1 MAEMNAA
8 PPQLDRRH
16 WMLAVAAGMASFL
29 DSGAIISVGLGL
41 ALWKKSFGLDVW
53 TVGVLGSTLTLFI
66 AVGALTGG
74 RIADLIGRGRM
85 FSATILLY
93 AAAALAVTFAPS
105 AGVLVAGVIVIGI
118 AAGADLPTSIAVLS
132 ERAPAGAEGRLVAFT
147 HVMWTA
153 GVVFATSM
161 GFAVSTLD
169 TFGIRLI
176 FATLALLAVATFFF
190 RAFYPSFRQLEAE
203 ADARHAAEG
212 VDAFHALPLR
222 TLFRDRSFAV
232 MITLTALFY
241 LFFTLVAN
249 TFGSFKTYFLVT
261 VGDTSQTFATALS
274 FVTTLI
280 GLVGTIVFT
289 RIADTKWRSRFF
301 AAGVVVFTA
310 CQLLIAVTGGV
321 VLPVM
326 IVALVLYNIG
336 FPFVG
341 EALYKIWTQES
352 FPVNARATVQGA
364 TMAIARFI
372 AAGFALVTPA
382 LIDWSP
388 SGLYFLLTFFALVSG
403 FVGMVI
409 IRRVQKTPGE
419 AAAASPALAI
429 PVAGEAR

>member
-74 RIADLIGRGRM
+74 RVADLIGRGRV
-85 FSATILLY
+85 FSLTILLY
-93 AAAALAVTFAPS
+93 AAAALAVSFAPN
-105 AGVLVAGVIVIGI
+105 AGVLVAGVIVIGV

-132 ERAPAGAEGRLVAFT
+132 ERAPAGAQGRLVAFT

-153 GVVFATSM
+153 GVVFTTSL
-161 GFAVSTLD
+161 GFAVSTLG

-176 FATLALLAVATFFF
+176 FATLAVLAVATFLF
-190 RAFYPSFRQLEAE
+190 RAFYPPFRQLEAE
-203 ADARHAAEG
+203 ADTRHAAEG
-212 VDAFHALPLR
+212 VDPSHALPLR
-222 TLFRDRSFAV
+222 TLLRDRNFAV
-232 MITLTALFY
+232 MILLTALFY

-261 VGDTSQTFATALS
+261 VGDTTQSFATALS
-274 FVTTLI
+274 FATTLI
-280 GLVGTIVFT
+280 GLAGTIVFT

-301 AAGVVVFTA
+301 VAGVMVFTT
-310 CQLLIAVTGGV
+310 CQLLIAISGGV
-321 VLPVM
+321 ILPVM

-352 FPVNARATVQGA
+352 FPVNTRATVQGA
-364 TMAIARFI
+364 TMAVARFI
-372 AAGFALVTPA
+372 ASAFALVTPA

-388 SGLYFLLTFFALVSG
+388 SGLYYLLTFFALVSG
-403 FVGMVI
+403 FIGMLI
-409 IRRVQKTPGE
+409 IRRVQKDPARAT
-419 AAAASPALAI
+419 AAPRDLSTL
-429 PVAGEAR
+429 VAGGAR